1 MTILPVTK
9 ERLLKVWWSHLWRL
23 AIALLCAQLVMTF
36 IGFIAMIFVLKLPMD
51 SAIVKFIKFFLYLVA
66 IAIYMFYSLIP
77 MSLII
82 GKDYKG
88 FRLVM
93 ISEDNCEPSS

>member
-1 MTILPVTK
+1 
-9 ERLLKVWWSHLWRL
+9 
-23 AIALLCAQLVMTF
+23 
-36 IGFIAMIFVLKLPMD
+36 MIFVLKLPMD

-66 IAIYMFYSLIP
+66 IAIYMFIRLS